1 MTSPAMARED
11 LQLLRQTIAK
21 IEKKQIATFDSPV
34 SMQAKSHQKA
44 ELHHNSD
51 TVSYPLQSDHLK
63 KKSRVHPFGYHPL
76 DHIIGGGLPC
86 SALTEFRCDETR
98 EAGGASAFVW
108 ILAQR
113 LQAFLSTFHHGTN
126 HAPIIWISQVSSRLE
141 GGGIYPHGLLSLG
154 VDPSKCLFIQP
165 KSLND
170 ALWAAELAAKH
181 SSIAATI
188 FEVRGNPS
196 QLDMA
201 GTRRLHLRAQAAG
214 RPFFLLRQTGYAEAT
229 AARLRFRI
237 QPAAA
242 GMKTLPSQI
251 ELPKMIGN
259 PSFQITLEKS
269 KNPSSKSFILEWKND
284 IQSFKFATKRDG
296 DIQSSDNPKTSRN
309 NGSNVYQA
317 GPENSGAYISPSFN
331 GSDSSDEMG
340 RIVAFR

>member
-1 MTSPAMARED
+1 MNNPAMARED

-34 SMQAKSHQKA
+34 SLQGKSLQKA
-44 ELHHNSD
+44 ESYPD
-51 TVSYPLQSDHLK
+51 ADIVSYPLQPDTLRAK
-63 KKSRVHPFGYHPL
+63 NRVYPFGYHPV

-86 SALTEFRCDETR
+86 AALTEFRCDETR

-113 LQAFLSTFHHGTN
+113 LQAFLSTVHHGTS
-126 HAPIIWISQVSSRLE
+126 HASIIWISQVSSRLE
-141 GGGIYPHGLLSLG
+141 GGGIYPHGLVSLG

-165 KSLND
+165 RSLND

-237 QPAAA
+237 QPAEA
-242 GMKTLPSQI
+242 GVKTLPSQT

-269 KNPSSKSFILEWKND
+269 RNPSSKSFILEWKND
-284 IQSFKFATKRDG
+284 TQSFKFATKKDG
-296 DIQSSDNPKTSRN
+296 DIQNSDDPKTSHN
-309 NGSNVYQA
+309 TGANVYQT
-317 GPENSGAYISPSFN
+317 GSENSGADISPSSN
-331 GSDSSDEMG
+331 GSDPSDEMG